1 MSAEAQKGE
10 HRNSKQ
16 EVRKMTEREKRII
29 ESIAK
34 TVPNLD
40 DFSKGFLCGYLSAKE
55 EEKKTEEKKEESDAS
70 EEGVK

>member
-1 MSAEAQKGE
+1 
-10 HRNSKQ
+10 
-16 EVRKMTEREKRII
+16 MTEREKRII

-55 EEKKTEEKKEESDAS
+55 EEKKTEEKKEKTDGKNA
-70 EEGVK
+70 